1 MDTPW
6 YYIGCDLGQASD
18 YTAICVVERLV
29 QKVGADGRPAGIP
42 EQGQRHYGSNQ
53 PKLQYQL
60 HVRHLERLPL
70 GTSYVDVAEH
80 IRDLVRAPELQSHK
94 STAQLWGDFRVV
106 DERSVPPGLAV
117 DATGV
122 GRPIC
127 NMLTSYGLQL
137 DPVTLHGGE
146 AVTYAD
152 GYWRIPKRDLV
163 AVLQVA
169 LQSGWLKIA
178 QELELA
184 EKLRQE
190 LLNFKIKLDPK
201 TAHDSYSH
209 WRENE
214 HDDLV
219 LATGM
224 ACWVATKEQRKFL
237 SGVFKNGVIGEVV

>member
-1 MDTPW
+1 MQETPW
-6 YYIGCDLGQASD
+6 YFVGVDLGQVND
-18 YTAICVVERLV
+18 YTAICVVERIP
-29 QKVGADGRPAGIP
+29 KEIGPDGRPAGLP
-42 EQGQRHYGSNQ
+42 EQGQHYGRRTKVDS
-53 PKLQYQL
+53 QL

-70 GTSYVDVAEH
+70 GMSYVAQAEH
-80 IRDLVRAPELQSHK
+80 IRNLVHAPELQSYK
-94 STAQLWGDFRVV
+94 NTVQLWGDFRVV
-106 DERSVPPGLAV
+106 DERGVPPGLAI
-117 DATGV
+117 DATGA
-122 GRPIC
+122 GRPLT
-127 NMLTSYGLQL
+127 NLLTSYGLKL

-152 GYWRIPKRDLV
+152 GFWRIPKRDLV
-163 AVLQVA
+163 SVLPVA

-184 EKLRQE
+184 ETLRQE
-190 LLNFKIKLDPK
+190 LLNFKIKIDPK

-224 ACWVATKEQRKFL
+224 AAWAATKRQRHFL
-237 SGVFKNGVIGEVV
+237 TGVFKDGMIPAVG